1 MIDSEV
7 SFHRYSD
14 LFKSDWE
21 TFLTTN
27 SCFTFQFQR
36 RFLDLYSDA
45 VHDVSYLVHDLSGEL
60 LAIIALAELKD
71 KKQLI
76 SHQKSSFGGF
86 FYKNGTSLQ
95 IKETIYLGFLNELC
109 KQFPNY
115 SLEIRT
121 PPKSF
126 NLTDSAQERWILW
139 RFGFNVDQI
148 VLHSIIDLQQ
158 RMNQNSRRIKY
169 ENRDIEVMETKS
181 PILLKSFWELLEE
194 NLSHRHM
201 TRPTHQFN
209 QIKQL
214 VETFTNEIRVFLA
227 FDSSTKLLGGLIF
240 FNALGVFNLQYMAI
254 GELGRKLSVG
264 DLLIIHS
271 LKVAESEGM
280 NYFNFG
286 HSNEKMGLKLNY
298 NLSSF
303 KAKFGSQFDEAIRW
317 SIDLKNLQSGQ

>member
-1 MIDSEV
+1 MIDSGV
-7 SFHRYSD
+7 SFHKYSD
-14 LFKSDWE
+14 LFKTDWE
-21 TFLTTN
+21 HFLTTN

-45 VHDVSYLVHDLSGEL
+45 VQDVSYLVRDLSGEL
-60 LAIIALAELKD
+60 VAIIALAELKET
-71 KKQLI
+71 KQLI
-76 SHQKSSFGGF
+76 SHQKSSFGGL
-86 FYKNGTSLQ
+86 FYKNGTTLQ
-95 IKETIYLGFLNELC
+95 IKETIFSGLMTELC

-115 SLEIRT
+115 TLEIRT

-126 NLTDSAQERWILW
+126 NPPDSAQERWILW

-158 RMNQNSRRIKY
+158 RIKQNSKRIKY
-169 ENRDIEVMETKS
+169 ENRDIKITETKS
-181 PILLKSFWELLEE
+181 PTLLKSLWNLLEE
-194 NLSHRHM
+194 NLSRRHM
-201 TRPTHQFN
+201 ARPTHQFN
-209 QIKQL
+209 QITQL
-214 VETFTNEIRVFLA
+214 VETFPKEIRVFLA
-227 FDSSTKLLGGLIF
+227 FEKSNKLLGGLIF
-240 FNALGVFNLQYMAI
+240 FNAFKVFHLQYMAI

-280 NYFNFG
+280 SYFNFG

-317 SIDLKNLQSGQ
+317 SIDLKNLQSE